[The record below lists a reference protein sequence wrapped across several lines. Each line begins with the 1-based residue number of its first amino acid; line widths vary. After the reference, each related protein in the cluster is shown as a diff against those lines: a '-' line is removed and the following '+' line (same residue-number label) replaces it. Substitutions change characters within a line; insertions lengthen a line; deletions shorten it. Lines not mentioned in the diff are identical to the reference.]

1 MFKRAFW
8 LTTGAGFGFGMSL
21 WVQRTV
27 KRTAARYSPQRFSGE
42 LTKTVKGISGDV
54 RAAVQEGREA
64 MREREAALRG
74 VNGSSTS
81 DTPSA

>member
-27 KRTAARYSPQRFSGE
+27 KRTATRYSPQRVSGE
-42 LTKTVKGISGDV
+42 VTRTVKGITGDV
-54 RAAVQEGREA
+54 RTALAEGREV
-64 MREREAALRG
+64 MREREAALRPD
-74 VNGSSTS
+74 GSQ
-81 DTPSA
+81 